1 MKSKFS
7 PIFVIKDFFEYHKN
21 ERYKILGIPLILAS
35 LLTFFVNINMEL
47 INILLVSLSILIGF
61 LLNLMLASFN
71 LKDSKTP
78 PREWGNK
85 LYYIQDF
92 LLEYHI
98 TISFELLISI
108 GLVIIL
114 LLASL
119 VNKSLFNY
127 VPVEYISILRVLFN
141 FIIIYGLTLFFI
153 VIFRV
158 LKFGYV
164 LLKYYLEN

>member
-7 PIFVIKDFFEYHKN
+7 PKFVIKDFFEYHQN
-21 ERYKILGIPLILAS
+21 EQYKLLLLPLILAS
-35 LLTFFVNINMEL
+35 LLTFFVNINIEL
-47 INILLVSLSILIGF
+47 INILLVSLSIFIGF

-71 LKDSKTP
+71 LKDSETP

-114 LLASL
+114 LFASL

-127 VPVEYISILRVLFN
+127 IPSEYISVMRWLFN
-141 FIIIYGLTLFFI
+141 FIII
-153 VIFRV
+153 
-158 LKFGYV
+158 
-164 LLKYYLEN
+164 